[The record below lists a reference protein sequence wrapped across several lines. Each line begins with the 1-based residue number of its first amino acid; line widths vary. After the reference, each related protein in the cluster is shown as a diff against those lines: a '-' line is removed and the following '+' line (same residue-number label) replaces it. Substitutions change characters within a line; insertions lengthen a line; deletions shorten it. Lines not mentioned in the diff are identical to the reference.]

1 MSERAGDGG
10 AILYIGSKSYSSWSL
25 RPWLVL
31 KQAGAAFSERKIALH
46 RPDTEE
52 RVRAVSPSGYVP
64 LFMEGDLLVWDS
76 LSICEYLAER
86 FPAAGLWPADRAAR
100 AVARSVSAEMHAGF
114 PDLRKHLSFNCRT
127 RFPGFQVP
135 PEAREDADRVL
146 TLWTDLRARFGKE
159 GPFLFGSFSVADAMY
174 APVVL
179 RFQTYDV
186 KLDGAAATYA
196 AAVLE
201 LPAMRQW
208 IAEARQETE

>member
-1 MSERAGDGG
+1 MSERVADDGL
-10 AILYIGSKSYSSWSL
+10 ILYIGSKSYSSWSL
-25 RPWLVL
+25 RPWLTL
-31 KQAGAAFSERKIALH
+31 KQAGAAFSEMKIALH

-64 LFMEGDLLVWDS
+64 LLKEGGLLVWGS
-76 LSICEYLAER
+76 LSICEYVAER

-114 PDLRKHLSFNCRT
+114 PELRKHLSFNCRT
-127 RFPGFQVP
+127 RLPGFQVP
-135 PEAREDADRVL
+135 SEAREDADRVL

-186 KLDGAAATYA
+186 KLEGASAAYA
-196 AAVLE
+196 SAVLE
-201 LPAMRQW
+201 LPAVRQW
-208 IAEARQETE
+208 IAEARLETE